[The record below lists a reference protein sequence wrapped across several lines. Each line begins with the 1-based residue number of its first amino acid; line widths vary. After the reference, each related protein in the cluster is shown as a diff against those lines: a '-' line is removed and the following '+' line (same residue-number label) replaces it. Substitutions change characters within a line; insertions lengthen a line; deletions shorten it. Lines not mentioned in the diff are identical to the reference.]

1 MQQATYEDA
10 GLILNLYELRRE
22 ERMRKARGWF
32 TGAFSAKTLAEM
44 MEKCTPGSDENAYF
58 RMVTTYWEMAASF
71 VVSGVLNEGLYIQ
84 SGGEG
89 LFVFEKVRPF
99 LEELRGAYKNPLL
112 LKNLETVA
120 EQQIEWMKENAPGS
134 YEAMLER
141 IHG

>member
-10 GLILNLYELRRE
+10 GLISNLYELRRE

-32 TGAFSAKTLAEM
+32 TWAFSAKTLAEM
-44 MEKCTPGSDENAYF
+44 MEQCTPGSDENAYF

-71 VVSGVLNEGLYIQ
+71 VVFGVLNEGLYIQ

-99 LEELRGAYKNPLL
+99 LEELRAAYKNPLL

>member
-10 GLILNLYELRRE
+10 GLILRLYELRRE
-22 ERMRKARGWF
+22 EKLRTARAWF
-32 TGAFSAKTLAEM
+32 TGTFSAKSLEEM
-44 MEKCTPGSDENAYF
+44 MAQCTPGSDENAYF

-71 VVSGVLNEGLYIQ
+71 VVQGVLNEGLYIQ

-99 LEELRGAYKNPLL
+99 LEGLREAYKNPLL

-120 EQQIEWMKENAPGS
+120 DIQVDWMNENAPGA

-141 IHG
+141 IRG